1 MEWKEAYGQFVN
13 DESFS
18 KKDLTNV
25 MFWLIQAYNDYYHRP
40 NYRLFPSPAIDS
52 KEEAFITNIIHKFI
66 DVADW
71 SKVPIVLKAELYREA
86 GDMEKSLQVLS
97 CIQVEELSNT
107 ELCICAGIKRR
118 IKTGNKRVFNVY
130 SLDLLDYE

>member
-1 MEWKEAYGQFVN
+1 MYPNRSKIVTCPFCGAKKELMTLASGN
-13 DESFS
+13 SIGATHWS
-18 KKDLTNV
+18 
-25 MFWLIQAYNDYYHRP
+25 DYRV
-40 NYRLFPSPAIDS
+40 I
-52 KEEAFITNIIHKFI
+52 FITNIIHKFI

-71 SKVPIVLKAELYREA
+71 SKVPIVLKAELYREV
-86 GDMEKSLQVLS
+86 GDMEKSMQVLS

-118 IKTGNKRVFNVY
+118 IKTGNKKVFNVY